1 MPQAKSS
8 TKRKY
13 WLVKEE
19 PQKYAWYEFE
29 KDGIAD
35 WSGVRNYQARNNLRA
50 MAEGDWVFY
59 YHSVK
64 EKRIMGLAEV
74 VREAY
79 PDPTASE
86 GDWSAV
92 DLKPLVALK
101 EPVELGAIKADADLS
116 EMALVRQSRL
126 SVMPVTDTQL
136 KKVFK
141 IGKTP
146 VPKKGLS

>member
-1 MPQAKSS
+1 MHQAKSS
-8 TKRKY
+8 KKRKY

-19 PQKYAWYEFE
+19 PQKYAWSEFE

-50 MAEGDWVFY
+50 MSNGDWVFY

-64 EKRIMGLAEV
+64 EKRIMGMAEV

-79 PDPTASE
+79 PDPTATE

-92 DLKPLVALK
+92 DIKPLVALK
-101 EPVELGAIKADADLS
+101 DPVELATIKADEDLC
-116 EMALVRQSRL
+116 EMALVKQSRL
-126 SVMPVTDTQL
+126 SVMPVTDAQF

-141 IGKTP
+141 IGNTP